1 MAVKSKCWNLIK
13 NAPSFDRA
21 LGVELVGIEPTSGQD
36 GDKPSTC
43 VVYY

>member
-1 MAVKSKCWNLIK
+1 M
-13 NAPSFDRA
+13 PYHTTGH
-21 LGVELVGIEPTSGQD
+21 LGVELVGIEPTSEQD

>member
-1 MAVKSKCWNLIK
+1 MLYQLIEH
-13 NAPSFDRA
+13 